1 MEALLK
7 LDKAALSKPD
17 EDGLTPVHKAMQ
29 NEDAKVTVDDTSI
42 KKILAIDRKAYR
54 RKDK

>member
-7 LDKAALSKPD
+7 LDKAALSIPD
-17 EDGLTPVHKAMQ
+17 EDGLTPVHKAMR
-29 NEDAKVTVDDTSI
+29 NEDAKVTVDDI
-42 KKILAIDRKAYR
+42 KKILAIDRMAYR